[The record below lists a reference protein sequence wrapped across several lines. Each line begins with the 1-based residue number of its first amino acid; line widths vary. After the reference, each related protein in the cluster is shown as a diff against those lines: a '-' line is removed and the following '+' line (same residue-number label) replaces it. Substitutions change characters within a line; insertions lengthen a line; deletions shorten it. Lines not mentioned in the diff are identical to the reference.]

1 MSDLVSDF
9 MKDHPDINYVNK
21 EVFYHCYYKIK
32 PWLDF
37 HILCPYLM
45 KYQIVNDSND
55 IECITGRWIQPQDR
69 MNSLIRMIER
79 GGTNGFMVLY
89 ICIYETSKETN
100 GHADAIKE
108 LDKIGISSQN
118 AVLAWLNLI

>member
-1 MSDLVSDF
+1 MSDVVRDF

-37 HILCPYLM
+37 HVLCPYLM

-55 IECITGRWIQPQDR
+55 IECITGRWIQPQER

-108 LDKIGISSQN
+108 LDKIGKGVGYFQ
-118 AVLAWLNLI
+118 